1 MADGNKG
8 IVSSIAVHLGIVA
21 VLVGVSWYASHSS
34 GQAVDPVDPL
44 MVDLNGTPGRRPGEL
59 GKATGVAQGD
69 PSGSKTGIAIIKIK
83 KLDLEQI
90 KADARR
96 EADEAALASNPSGKS
111 SSKTSKSNSSSS
123 KTSLSEFNNSR
134 GSKSNGSGKVASIG
148 GVTVKTGRN
157 YGKGENGGE
166 GGSASEQQIYA
177 GEVKARLQ
185 SAWTSLIA
193 TEPSITAGSCGVI
206 VKIDAAGNAS
216 FGGWINKP
224 KDASLVEIV
233 KRACSQIG
241 NCGAPPGRRAFTIE
255 FPNVG
260 VTE

>member
-1 MADGNKG
+1 MSDGSKG
-8 IVSSIAVHLGIVA
+8 IIGSIAVHLGIVA
-21 VLVGVSWYASHSS
+21 VLVGISWYASHSS

-44 MVDLNGTPGRRPGEL
+44 LVDLNGIPGRRPGEV
-59 GKATGVAQGD
+59 GKAAGVAQGD
-69 PSGSKTGIAIIKIK
+69 PSGSKTGIALVKIK

-96 EADEAALASNPSGKS
+96 EAEAASSSSSSSS
-111 SSKTSKSNSSSS
+111 SSKSSKSNSGSN

-148 GVTVKTGRN
+148 GVTVKSGRN
-157 YGKGENGGE
+157 YGKGDNGGD
-166 GGSASEQQIYA
+166 GGSANEQQIYA
-177 GEVKARLQ
+177 GEVKARFQ

-193 TEPSITAGSCGVI
+193 SEPEITAGNCGVT
-206 VKIDAAGNAS
+206 VKVDAAGNVS

-224 KDASLVEIV
+224 KDAKIIDVV
-233 KRACSQIG
+233 KRACAQIG
-241 NCGAPPGRRAFTIE
+241 NCGAPPGRRAFQIE

-260 VTE
+260 VVD

>member
-8 IVSSIAVHLGIVA
+8 IVGSIAVHLGIVA

-44 MVDLNGTPGRRPGEL
+44 LVDLNGIPGRRPGEV
-59 GKATGVAQGD
+59 GKAAGVAQGD

-96 EADEAALASNPSGKS
+96 EADEAASSSNPSGKS

-148 GVTVKTGRN
+148 GVTVKAGRN

-224 KDASLVEIV
+224 KDAALVEIV

>member
-8 IVSSIAVHLGIVA
+8 IVGSIAVHLGIVA
-21 VLVGVSWYASHSS
+21 VLIGVSWYASHSS

-44 MVDLNGTPGRRPGEL
+44 LVDLNGIPGRRPGEV
-59 GKATGVAQGD
+59 GKAAGVVQGD
-69 PSGSKTGIAIIKIK
+69 PSGSKTGIAIVKIK

-96 EADEAALASNPSGKS
+96 EAEEAAAASNPSGKS
-111 SSKTSKSNSSSS
+111 ASKSSKSNSSSG
-123 KTSLSEFNNSR
+123 KTSLSDFNNSR

-148 GVTVKTGRN
+148 GVTVKAGRN

-177 GEVKARLQ
+177 GEVKARFQ

-193 TEPSITAGSCGVI
+193 SEPGISAGNCGVT
-206 VKIDAAGNAS
+206 VKIDAAGNVS
-216 FGGWINKP
+216 FGSWINKP
-224 KDASLVEIV
+224 KDPQIVEIV
-233 KRACSQIG
+233 KRVCAQIG
-241 NCGAPPGRRAFTIE
+241 NCGAPPGRRAFQIDFT
-255 FPNVG
+255 NVG
-260 VTE
+260 VVD

>member
-1 MADGNKG
+1 MSDGSKG
-8 IVSSIAVHLGIVA
+8 IIGSIAVHLGIVA
-21 VLVGVSWYASHSS
+21 VLVGISWYASHSS

-44 MVDLNGTPGRRPGEL
+44 LVDLNGIPGRRPGEV
-59 GKATGVAQGD
+59 GKAAGVAQGD
-69 PSGSKTGIAIIKIK
+69 PSGSKTGIALVKIK

-96 EADEAALASNPSGKS
+96 EAEAASSAS
-111 SSKTSKSNSSSS
+111 SSSASSKSSKSNSGSN

-148 GVTVKTGRN
+148 GVSVKSGRN
-157 YGKGENGGE
+157 YGKGDNGGE

-177 GEVKARLQ
+177 GEVKARFQ

-193 TEPSITAGSCGVI
+193 SEPEITAGNCGVT
-206 VKIDAAGNAS
+206 VKVDAAGNVS

-224 KDASLVEIV
+224 KDSRIIEVV
-233 KRACSQIG
+233 KRACAQIG
-241 NCGAPPGRRAFTIE
+241 NCGAPPGRRAFQIE

-260 VTE
+260 VVD